1 MYARKNIV
9 KRERGVETERAEDC
23 VVVHRVQMMSAKLLV
38 FTPPLSALGPIW
50 VFYYWAPLHG
60 LYMVARML
68 QASLAEVVSNSR
80 NKLHPTSRVRV

>member
-23 VVVHRVQMMSAKLLV
+23 VGVGGAASPCRIVHRVHVTSAKLLV

-50 VFYYWAPLHG
+50 VLYYWVPLHG
-60 LYMVARML
+60 LYMVARIL
-68 QASLAEVVSNSR
+68 QAS
-80 NKLHPTSRVRV
+80 

>member
-1 MYARKNIV
+1 MGRIVAPPTHSGNGKLEERCTPEKNIV

-50 VFYYWAPLHG
+50 VFHYRAPLHG

-68 QASLAEVVSNSR
+68 QAS
-80 NKLHPTSRVRV
+80 